1 MRENFTY
8 GLMRGRWRRATGLLD
23 RDTRPKGEK
32 RSGVAGPQAVPRHC
46 STLQKRNILDHLPFN
61 RKLYVARR
69 LAEAWASDS
78 AALARRRLKTLR
90 QWLERNGEHGAA
102 ASLREGMEETLTVLK
117 LELPAALRG
126 FLVTTNA
133 IENLIGSARRTSRN
147 VTRWRSGEMI
157 LRWTAVGLLH
167 AEQSFRRI
175 RGYRHLP
182 LLKRALREQPAKLD
196 LNEEAA

>member
-1 MRENFTY
+1 
-8 GLMRGRWRRATGLLD
+8 
-23 RDTRPKGEK
+23 
-32 RSGVAGPQAVPRHC
+32 
-46 STLQKRNILDHLPFN
+46 
-61 RKLYVARR
+61 
-69 LAEAWASDS
+69 
-78 AALARRRLKTLR
+78 
-90 QWLERNGEHGAA
+90 
-102 ASLREGMEETLTVLK
+102 MEETLTVLK

-147 VTRWRSGEMI
+147 VTRWPGEMI